1 MIKFRIFGVSFSIS
15 FLFLCLV
22 SWFLVFDIN
31 NIALICLL
39 SSLVHELSHV
49 LFLTLFSAKING
61 ISFKVFGK
69 KKKKNKQ
76 LTFLKEFLVLISGCF
91 SNLILVLVFL
101 KLNNMY
107 VVLVNLIILTFNLMP
122 ISVFDGGQILKL
134 FLERFVGYEKSFKIC
149 LNISIAFCCFLL
161 VFVLFVVFY
170 TNDIKLLFIFLIYLL
185 AFIFED

>member
-1 MIKFRIFGVSFSIS
+1 MIKFKIFGVSFSIS

-31 NIALICLL
+31 NIALICLV
-39 SSLVHELSHV
+39 SSLAHELSHI
-49 LFLTLFSAKING
+49 LFLTLFSVKIDG
-61 ISFKVFGK
+61 VSFKVFGLSIR
-69 KKKKNKQ
+69 KNKQ

-91 SNLILVLVFL
+91 LNLIFVLFFL

-107 VVLVNLIILTFNLMP
+107 VVLVNIIILIFNLMP

-134 FLERFVGYEKSFKIC
+134 FLERFLGYEKSFKIC
-149 LNISIAFCCFLL
+149 LNISIVFSCFLL

-170 TNDIKLLFIFLIYLL
+170 VNDVKLLFVFFIYIL